1 MRLGFVLPALVV
13 VVLIGLLGYGLT
25 RDPSEL
31 PSALLEQ
38 PAPAFSVSRL
48 EAPDQVITQDV
59 FAGQVAV
66 FNVWASWCIACRTE
80 HALIEELAERGEVPV
95 YGLNYKDERATALRW
110 LERYGDPFEAS
121 AFDPRG
127 LVGIDYGVAAVPE
140 TFIIDADGVIRFK
153 QVGPVDRET
162 LEQTLLPLVA
172 RLKQEA
178 T

>member
-31 PSALLEQ
+31 PSALLDQ

-66 FNVWASWCIACRTE
+66 FNVWASWCVACRAE

-95 YGLNYKDERATALRW
+95 YGLNYKDKRATALRW

-172 RLKQEA
+172 RLKEEA